1 MLHFSEK
8 AKFKQLVITIID
20 HYGTE
25 FTPEAA
31 EKQSP
36 DGYSLK
42 LHQNYPLCTTV
53 IYYHNDHYGSKCT
66 D

>member
-8 AKFKQLVITIID
+8 AKFKQLFITIID
-20 HYGTE
+20 PYGNE

-36 DGYSLK
+36 DGYSL
-42 LHQNYPLCTTV
+42 T
-53 IYYHNDHYGSKCT
+53 
-66 D
+66 

>member
-8 AKFKQLVITIID
+8 AKFKWLFITVID

-25 FTPEAA
+25 FTPEAT

-36 DGYSLK
+36 DGYSL
-42 LHQNYPLCTTV
+42 P
-53 IYYHNDHYGSKCT
+53 
-66 D
+66 

>member
-8 AKFKQLVITIID
+8 AKFKRLFITVID

-25 FTPEAA
+25 FTPEAT

-36 DGYSLK
+36 DSYSL
-42 LHQNYPLCTTV
+42 P
-53 IYYHNDHYGSKCT
+53 
-66 D
+66 